1 MRPLDHAPHNILI
14 IHTHGGMGDLLLSSV
29 LAEALHRC
37 YPGCRVT
44 FWAQRKFAS
53 LLDHHPFVD
62 ARIDLDLAASLR
74 DNARLLRSEHFDA
87 VLIPWSVSRH
97 AWLTWLAGIP
107 VRVGQGGRL
116 TYSFLFTHPVKVR
129 SRQGDVTSHWTDSQL
144 DYARIIGC
152 AAPSDLLPVV
162 ITTPEERE
170 WAGNRLQE
178 LGFAGKR
185 PLCGLHICKGLAVD
199 EARWPLDRFVDIAV
213 GLLGQG
219 FDVILTGT
227 ANEQPLTAQVAARAR
242 DVLPAETD
250 ARLIDFAGAST
261 LRETAA
267 LIERLNVFICPDTGT
282 GHLAAAL
289 GVPVVSIFPVRSD
302 IPARW
307 RPAIDAHRVIRPV
320 RYECAGACVKEKCP
334 RFTCLLHID
343 PDEVVAAAR
352 EIAKKC

>member
-1 MRPLDHAPHNILI
+1 MRPPSRQPHNILI

-44 FWAQRKFAS
+44 FWAQSRFAP

-62 ARIDLDLAASLR
+62 ARFDLDPAAPLR
-74 DNARLLRSEHFDA
+74 ENARILRTEHFDT

-129 SRQGDVTSHWTDSQL
+129 SRRGDVTSHWTDSQL

-152 AAPSDLLPVV
+152 EAPPDLKPVV
-162 ITTPEERE
+162 ITTPAEKET
-170 WAGNRLQE
+170 AAARLSE
-178 LGFAGKR
+178 LGCNADR
-185 PLCGLHICKGLAVD
+185 PICGLHICKGLAVD
-199 EARWPLDRFVDIAV
+199 AARWPLDRFVDIAA
-213 GLLGQG
+213 GLLQQG
-219 FDVILTGT
+219 FDVLLTGT
-227 ANEQPLTAQVAARAR
+227 ANEHSLTSQVAARAH
-242 DVLPAETD
+242 DLLPADTG
-250 ARLIDFAGAST
+250 AHLIDLAGACT

-267 LIERLNVFICPDTGT
+267 LIERMNVFICPDTGT

-307 RPAIDAHRVIRPV
+307 RPAIDPHRVIRPV
-320 RYECAGACVKEKCP
+320 RYECSGSCVKEKCP
-334 RFTCLLHID
+334 CFTCLLHID
-343 PDEVVAAAR
+343 PDEVVTAAR
-352 EIAKKC
+352 EIAKT